1 MSDPRYRVEIAK
13 RATDELIARY
23 TPFAEAATVKDM
35 RAALAADPATKNL
48 DPGMSD
54 DMARARWA
62 GSLQWYATELAY
74 RTRQLQDLLE
84 EYAAHA
90 YQQGRED
97 ASAEYEADERD

>member
-23 TPFAEAATVKDM
+23 TPFAEAGTVKDM
-35 RAALAADPATKNL
+35 RAALAADPATKDL

-74 RTRQLQDLLE
+74 RARQLQELLDE
-84 EYAAHA
+84 ATAYA

-97 ASAEYEADERD
+97 QAAGRD